1 MRGVLVISDPHLAA
15 NVKPSRPRL
24 RLEKA
29 VPLVLLAAVL
39 MALAPNAFGA
49 STGLNSESATPL
61 PGDFAERGCTSCHG
75 GSNHLWAR
83 EDGIV
88 TVAILD
94 ADGARVVSGAYEHDA
109 SYTITITLANE
120 FVPGAA
126 SHAGFYLSAGA
137 GEFVDAG
144 DANVQITGG
153 GLEASH
159 TNPSATEWTVGW
171 HAPEEG
177 AVAFMLLVNDVD
189 GSGAPDEGD
198 QVYRQYFALTDEA
211 GAQLGAVEEHEIH
224 FGVALPQYWLGLIA
238 LASMVFVMLFAFVYL
253 KFVSPHNSDSK
264 DR

>member
-1 MRGVLVISDPHLAA
+1 MVSFVIADA
-15 NVKPSRPRL
+15 
-24 RLEKA
+24 EG
-29 VPLVLLAAVL
+29 
-39 MALAPNAFGA
+39 AP
-49 STGLNSESATPL
+49 
-61 PGDFAERGCTSCHG
+61 
-75 GSNHLWAR
+75 
-83 EDGIV
+83 IV
-88 TVAILD
+88 N
-94 ADGARVVSGAYEHDA
+94 GAYEHDA
-109 SYTITITLANE
+109 AYTITITLANE
-120 FVPGAA
+120 YEPGA
-126 SHAGFYLSAGA
+126 SNRAGFYLSAGA

-159 TNPSATEWTVGW
+159 TNPSAAEWTVGW

-224 FGVALPQYWLGLIA
+224 FGVSLPQYWLGLIA
-238 LASMVFVMLFAFVYL
+238 LASMAFVMLFAFVYL
-253 KFVSPHNSDSK
+253 KFVSPHASDSK